1 MAKRNTKIRKLNKKR
16 IFIFVIVFSI
26 LGIFL
31 LQKRNNITTL
41 EKFTKDIFLFP
52 LNITSKVIPKK
63 DPNLIDGN
71 DLLKV
76 ENSELK
82 KEINELKT
90 NLEIND
96 VLSDYV
102 VERANIIE
110 RNLTYFFNTVTINKG
125 STSGITDN
133 MAVVAGSILIGKT
146 KNVSS
151 YYSEVELLT
160 SDKLGKISVKISN
173 GDDNFVYGLLS
184 GYNKEKNVY
193 YVEGI
198 SKTVEVNTNTY
209 VTTTGL
215 GETFPSGILIGVVS
229 NITTDHFDLSKT
241 IEVTPSIN
249 MNDFTIVSVLKR
261 NVNL

>member
-1 MAKRNTKIRKLNKKR
+1 MAKRNTKIRKLNKKI
-16 IFIFVIVFSI
+16 IFIFVIAFLV

-31 LQKRNNITTL
+31 LQNRNNITTL
-41 EKFTKDIFLFP
+41 EKLTKDIFLFP

-63 DPNLIDGN
+63 DLNFIDGN

-82 KEINELKT
+82 KEINELKN

-125 STSGITDN
+125 SASGITDN

-160 SDKLGKISVKISN
+160 SDKLGKISVKINN